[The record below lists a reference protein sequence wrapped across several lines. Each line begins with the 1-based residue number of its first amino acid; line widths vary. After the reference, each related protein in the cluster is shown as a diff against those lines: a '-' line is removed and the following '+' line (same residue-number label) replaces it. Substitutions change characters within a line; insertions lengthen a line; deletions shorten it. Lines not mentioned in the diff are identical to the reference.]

1 MIEVRNSAPASQLGA
16 VSASSK
22 GAVEARTTGGNKL
35 PVSTDKVQQ
44 SQDVDE
50 ISSAQPQAAKE
61 PEVDLNKMVATINDY
76 VQTIHRDLQFTVDE
90 DLERTVI
97 KVVDGDSGELIR
109 QIPEE
114 VFLELARKLKED
126 GELRLMNAL
135 G

>member
-1 MIEVRNSAPASQLGA
+1 MIEVRSSAPASQLGA

-35 PVSTDKVQQ
+35 PVSADKVQQ

-50 ISSAQPQAAKE
+50 TSSAQSQAAKE
-61 PEVDLNKMVATINDY
+61 PEVDLNKMVASINDY

>member
-1 MIEVRNSAPASQLGA
+1 MIEVRNSAPASQLAA
-16 VSASSK
+16 VPASSK
-22 GAVEARTTGGNKL
+22 GAAEAREAGGNKL
-35 PVSTDKVQQ
+35 PASAENVQNNSVENASDAASQASQKSGEHLRDAVASINAHVQ
-44 SQDVDE
+44 SIQ
-50 ISSAQPQAAKE
+50 
-61 PEVDLNKMVATINDY
+61 
-76 VQTIHRDLQFTVDE
+76 RDLQFTVDE
-90 DLERTVI
+90 ELERTVI